1 MLATALV
8 LVAALLHAAWNT
20 LIKFSA
26 ERLLVVACM
35 DTVALLVVAML
46 GLALFNR
53 LRIDDCEQRMG
64 ALKRSVMLEWLLGIG
79 AVAAVSLLGTLPP
92 MITT

>member
-1 MLATALV
+1 MYKRQVLV

-35 DTVALLVVAML
+35 DL
-46 GLALFNR
+46 
-53 LRIDDCEQRMG
+53 
-64 ALKRSVMLEWLLGIG
+64 
-79 AVAAVSLLGTLPP
+79 SL
-92 MITT
+92 IHI

>member
-35 DTVALLVVAML
+35 DSVAML
-46 GLALFNR
+46 FVA
-53 LRIDDCEQRMG
+53 
-64 ALKRSVMLEWLLGIG
+64 VMLPF
-79 AVAAVSLLGTLPP
+79 VALPP
-92 MITT
+92 LDICRVFWRRRRLNCSIAIC